1 MQNQQGCASEFPKQ
15 LILPC
20 PAKQKAGMEEEVMMS
35 MTEKETAAMNN
46 PHFVLVH
53 GLGGGAW
60 CWYKIKCLMEISG
73 YKVSCIDLKGAGTDR
88 SDANSIVSFDD
99 YNKPLMDFMS
109 ALPHTEQVILVG
121 HSAGGL
127 SVTQATHK
135 FANKIRL
142 AVYVA
147 ATMLKSGFLTDQDTK
162 DGLLLV
168 TLRDGSWFPSANC
181 FHIGL
186 ATLHLSVQ
194 CALLFSVT
202 VRGSQLAI
210 HDILVYKYLYRWVG
224 SREEEETQHA
234 CVFLLFCTIS
244 REWFSGEVKDKRSIN
259 NTHIPQVCQCHH
271 MRPIPIHTTA
281 SFRLLYGNK
290 KTPLPTSENKGVPDF
305 SQFGDVY
312 ELGFG
317 LGAEQPPTTAMV
329 KKEFQRKI
337 IYQMSPQEDSTLAA
351 LLLRPG
357 PTLALQSARFKEDGE
372 MVEKVGRIYIK
383 TMHDNVIK
391 PEQQE
396 AMIKKWPPS
405 QVHVL
410 DSDHSPFFSAPFSLF
425 GLLLKVAATS
435 AGYK

>member
-1 MQNQQGCASEFPKQ
+1 MG
-15 LILPC
+15 
-20 PAKQKAGMEEEVMMS
+20 EEVMMS

-53 GLGGGAW
+53 GIGGGAW
-60 CWYKIKCLMEISG
+60 CWYKIKCLMENSG

-109 ALPHTEQVILVG
+109 ALPHSEQVILVG

-147 ATMLKSGFLTDQDTK
+147 ATMLKSGFLTDQDIK
-162 DGLLLV
+162 D
-168 TLRDGSWFPSANC
+168 
-181 FHIGL
+181 
-186 ATLHLSVQ
+186 
-194 CALLFSVT
+194 
-202 VRGSQLAI
+202 
-210 HDILVYKYLYRWVG
+210 
-224 SREEEETQHA
+224 
-234 CVFLLFCTIS
+234 
-244 REWFSGEVKDKRSIN
+244 
-259 NTHIPQVCQCHH
+259 
-271 MRPIPIHTTA
+271 
-281 SFRLLYGNK
+281 
-290 KTPLPTSENKGVPDF
+290 GVPDL

-317 LGAEQPPTTAMV
+317 LGAEQPPTTAIV

-337 IYQMSPQEDSTLAA
+337 IYQMSPQEVLLSLTLPLLHWSLLCYAFAMPLDPTHPLFFFNNTHMGNGAWWLVQDSTLAA
-351 LLLRPG
+351 MLLRPG
-357 PTLALQSARFKEDGE
+357 PILALQSARFKEGGE

-396 AMIKKWPPS
+396 AMIKRWPPS

>member
-1 MQNQQGCASEFPKQ
+1 MQNQQGCVSEFPKQ

-109 ALPHTEQVILVG
+109 ALPHSEQVILVG

-147 ATMLKSGFLTDQDTK
+147 ATMLKSGFLTDQDIK
-162 DGLLLV
+162 D
-168 TLRDGSWFPSANC
+168 
-181 FHIGL
+181 
-186 ATLHLSVQ
+186 
-194 CALLFSVT
+194 
-202 VRGSQLAI
+202 
-210 HDILVYKYLYRWVG
+210 
-224 SREEEETQHA
+224 
-234 CVFLLFCTIS
+234 
-244 REWFSGEVKDKRSIN
+244 
-259 NTHIPQVCQCHH
+259 
-271 MRPIPIHTTA
+271 
-281 SFRLLYGNK
+281 
-290 KTPLPTSENKGVPDF
+290 GVPDL

-317 LGAEQPPTTAMV
+317 LGAEQPPTTAIV

-351 LLLRPG
+351 MLLRPG
-357 PTLALQSARFKEDGE
+357 PILALQSARFKEGRE

>member
-1 MQNQQGCASEFPKQ
+1 MG
-15 LILPC
+15 
-20 PAKQKAGMEEEVMMS
+20 EEVMMS

-53 GLGGGAW
+53 GIGGGAW
-60 CWYKIKCLMEISG
+60 CWYKIKCLMENSG

-147 ATMLKSGFLTDQDTK
+147 ATMLKSGFLTDQDIK
-162 DGLLLV
+162 D
-168 TLRDGSWFPSANC
+168 
-181 FHIGL
+181 
-186 ATLHLSVQ
+186 
-194 CALLFSVT
+194 
-202 VRGSQLAI
+202 
-210 HDILVYKYLYRWVG
+210 
-224 SREEEETQHA
+224 
-234 CVFLLFCTIS
+234 
-244 REWFSGEVKDKRSIN
+244 
-259 NTHIPQVCQCHH
+259 
-271 MRPIPIHTTA
+271 
-281 SFRLLYGNK
+281 
-290 KTPLPTSENKGVPDF
+290 GVPDL

-351 LLLRPG
+351 MLLRPG
-357 PTLALQSARFKEDGE
+357 PILALQSARFKEDGQ

-396 AMIKKWPPS
+396 AMIERWPPS

-410 DSDHSPFFSAPFSLF
+410 DSDHSPFFSAPFSFF